1 MTLTADRPARARL
14 TGSRIRERRLLLG
27 LKQASLAEQAGI
39 SPSYLN
45 LIEHNRRKIG
55 GKLLIE
61 LARCLGVEPGFLADG
76 VDATVHDTLRL
87 AAQDLGTGAGAGPE
101 TDRIDDLAARFPG
114 WTDLLVQQR
123 KRISELEAALE
134 GLRDRIGHDPVLSET
149 MHDILSSA
157 AAIRSTAEILARER
171 DLDAAW
177 LGRFHRNLHEEAE
190 RLSLKATA
198 MLGQFEVSGPDMG
211 GASPLAATPVETA
224 EAMFEANDHHFAEIE
239 SFGARAIGRVL
250 DRSAGMD
257 DAACRARGRAMLE
270 AYAGDAARLPLRE
283 LMPAARAAGF
293 RPDAL
298 AHLGQGDVALVLR
311 RLATLPRGEGVPP
324 LGLAV
329 CDASGALLFRRR
341 LAAFSIPRFGPGC
354 PLWPLYR
361 ALSRPGQP
369 DSALLEMPNG
379 ARFVSWAV
387 AQSVA
392 PAGFGQAPVMQATM
406 LVTPA
411 PDPGGAAATATANAA
426 APVPAGP
433 GCAVCP
439 REACPA
445 RR

>member
-1 MTLTADRPARARL
+1 
-14 TGSRIRERRLLLG
+14 
-27 LKQASLAEQAGI
+27 
-39 SPSYLN
+39 
-45 LIEHNRRKIG
+45 
-55 GKLLIE
+55 
-61 LARCLGVEPGFLADG
+61 
-76 VDATVHDTLRL
+76 
-87 AAQDLGTGAGAGPE
+87 
-101 TDRIDDLAARFPG
+101 
-114 WTDLLVQQR
+114 
-123 KRISELEAALE
+123 
-134 GLRDRIGHDPVLSET
+134 
-149 MHDILSSA
+149 
-157 AAIRSTAEILARER
+157 
-171 DLDAAW
+171 
-177 LGRFHRNLHEEAE
+177 
-190 RLSLKATA
+190 
-198 MLGQFEVSGPDMG
+198 
-211 GASPLAATPVETA
+211 
-224 EAMFEANDHHFAEIE
+224 
-239 SFGARAIGRVL
+239 
-250 DRSAGMD
+250 
-257 DAACRARGRAMLE
+257 
-270 AYAGDAARLPLRE
+270 
-283 LMPAARAAGF
+283 
-293 RPDAL
+293 
-298 AHLGQGDVALVLR
+298 
-311 RLATLPRGEGVPP
+311 VPP

-411 PDPGGAAATATANAA
+411 PDPDGAAATATANAA

>member
-211 GASPLAATPVETA
+211 GASPLSATPVETA

-270 AYAGDAARLPLRE
+270 AYAGDAARLPLRA

-379 ARFVSWAV
+379 ARFLSWAV

-411 PDPGGAAATATANAA
+411 PDPDGAAATATANAA